1 MPCTA
6 DLWHCNEHPCIPVF
20 LGVEVGPQTSDTP
33 DLACQNWK
41 PRRTTGLG
49 VDHGQG
55 ILSPGEQQR
64 MLSLEA
70 GSNTTQQRRNCLSS
84 LWYTDWMLFH
94 NAPSDE
100 LIRMGTGTY
109 TNTTFFHFFS
119 LFGRPCFWV
128 KLFRHALSNL
138 MKQVA
143 PWCQRQLLLVSLQGR
158 NSLVSPTAWL
168 FTWHSCSSSGDVE
181 DKVINK
187 KNYKVRS
194 SFSNKKNY
202 KVQRSQRQ
210 REKSLTFITLMRL
223 VHVT

>member
-1 MPCTA
+1 MGHHRQSEAFSTRLPHAHVVKVPCTA

-70 GSNTTQQRRNCLSS
+70 GTACHPLVYWLNVVSQCSKWRANQDGEKQHTQTLYT
-84 LWYTDWMLFH
+84 WYV
-94 NAPSDE
+94 
-100 LIRMGTGTY
+100 
-109 TNTTFFHFFS
+109 FS
-119 LFGRPCFWV
+119 LIGRPCFWV

-181 DKVINK
+181 DKVI
-187 KNYKVRS
+187 
-194 SFSNKKNY
+194 
-202 KVQRSQRQ
+202 
-210 REKSLTFITLMRL
+210 L
-223 VHVT
+223 